1 MAVKMMSTNFSDS
14 FWLTVC
20 LECACHHL
28 VCERKDKNMIKK
40 PQNTEQELV
49 LVVKTK
55 KKKKKKIP
63 HRPRSVVRELIPCRP
78 LSQRG

>member
-1 MAVKMMSTNFSDS
+1 
-14 FWLTVC
+14 
-20 LECACHHL
+20 
-28 VCERKDKNMIKK
+28 MIKK

-78 LSQRG
+78 LSQRGWNPIKLAYELAGWPAQLATSAFNQLSQYANSKNKG